1 MPKKRSPFSVI
12 RFAREAL
19 AFLRKQSA
27 LWPVT
32 ILLIAIPSFV
42 MTVAG
47 RLTEDGSPLLKTGVP
62 DFLELNDPQ
71 GYSLVIAIVLLTLL
85 TVWGAASIMVVGRRM
100 IGNRAGRART
110 SASSV
115 MKESAPLVFPIF
127 FTSIIQLAHA
137 LLWFIPAFAAAFG
150 AYMIG
155 IAMHWS
161 LNSTFQGN
169 LYFVVFPLVVF
180 IAAIPG
186 IIYLLR
192 TSFYS
197 IVLVSEDLKFT
208 QALRR
213 SKEVVNR
220 RLWTTIRCLAGLIIL
235 FLVPPTILGWLLE
248 PFTQTSVPALLVID
262 FGMNVINALCTAPL
276 ILSSVLLYGALR
288 DAPKAV
294 RL

>member
-1 MPKKRSPFSVI
+1 MPKRSPFSVL

-42 MTVAG
+42 MTLAG
-47 RLTEDGSPLLKTGVP
+47 RLTEEGSPLLQTGIP
-62 DFLELNDPQ
+62 EFLELNDPQ
-71 GYSLVIAIVLLTLL
+71 GYSLVIAVILLTLL
-85 TVWGAASIMVVGRRM
+85 TMWGAASIMIVGRRM

-137 LLWFIPAFAAAFG
+137 LLWFLPAFAAAFG
-150 AYMIG
+150 VYMIG
-155 IAMHWS
+155 ISMNWS
-161 LNSTFQGN
+161 LDSSFQGN
-169 LYFVVFPLVVF
+169 LYFVIFPLVVC

-186 IIYLLR
+186 FVYLIR
-192 TSFYS
+192 SGFYS
-197 IVLVSEDLKFT
+197 VVLAAEDLRFT
-208 QALRR
+208 QALKK
-213 SKEVVNR
+213 SKEVTR
-220 RLWTTIRCLAGLIIL
+220 GRFWTTLRCLIGLMIL
-235 FLVPPTILGWLLE
+235 FAVPPTALSLALE
-248 PFTQTSVPALLVID
+248 SFTQTSIPALLVVD
-262 FGMNVINALCTAPL
+262 FGTNVVSALFSAPL
-276 ILSSVLLYGALR
+276 ILSIVLLYGALR

-294 RL
+294 KI